1 MFIRISLIVIG
12 LTLFVFSGCDDENG
26 PSTPQPSM
34 ELLEAPAALP
44 SNADVF
50 HTYAVRVNNATPD
63 SILCEVTRPDGTP
76 LASFGLYDDGSWRT
90 FDAPAYASVTSGDVV
105 AGNGTYTRRINGQLL
120 AGGINGSYSFRFVAQ
135 GAGNM
140 PGPVTLSVS
149 VAEVSPCLISEYTEV
164 GHFDECFAPMTLE
177 VTMTASDMDRADSVQ
192 VWLMDHDN
200 QTIMNVGEFS
210 PTADPAL
217 WRYTLDPTFFRCYDP
232 ILTFRFLQFRVVT
245 LFGME
250 CSVTQQITYQPHLAV
265 LSNSTL
271 PDTAYRGASPGDSN
285 IISFT
290 VDMDDCEL
298 AGATNYYGLEFQARR
313 DPNDWGRASDFYLR
327 DDGVAPDAIAG
338 DNTYSSWLVIKYD
351 SVLTNNMY
359 YFRFYAIEGFAPCVA
374 RWDSSEYLL
383 DSVRIIQPGVVALGN
398 DLNPSELGIGVYQ
411 LPR

>member
-12 LTLFVFSGCDDENG
+12 SMLFVFLGCDDENG
-26 PSTPQPSM
+26 PSTPPPSM
-34 ELLEAPAALP
+34 ELLDAPTALP
-44 SNADVF
+44 SNANVF
-50 HTYAVRVNNATPD
+50 HTYSVRVTGAIPD

-76 LASFGLYDDGSWRT
+76 MESFALYDDGSWRT

-105 AGNGTYTRRINGQLL
+105 AGNGTYTRQINGLLL

-135 GAGNM
+135 GVSNM
-140 PGPVTLSVS
+140 PAPRTLAVS
-149 VAEVSPCLISEYTEV
+149 LAEVNPCVISEYTEIA
-164 GHFDECFAPMTLE
+164 HFDECFAPTTLE
-177 VTMTASDMDRADSVQ
+177 VTISTSEMDRADTVQ

-200 QTIMNVGEFS
+200 QTVMNVGSFL
-210 PTADPAL
+210 PTADPSV
-217 WRYTLDPTFFRCYDP
+217 WHCTLDPTLFRCYDP

-245 LFGME
+245 RFGME
-250 CSVTQQITYQPHLAV
+250 CSVSQQITYQPHIPV

-271 PDTAYRGASPGDSN
+271 PDTAYRGAAPGDSN

-298 AGATNYYGLEFQARR
+298 AGATNYYGLEFEARR
-313 DPNDWGRASDFYLR
+313 DPNDWDRATDFYLR
-327 DDGVAPDAIAG
+327 NDGVAPDAVAG
-338 DNTYSSWLVIKYD
+338 DNTYSSWLVIKHD
-351 SVLTNNMY
+351 ATLPNNMY

-383 DSVRIIQPGVVALGN
+383 DSVRIIQPGAGALGSG
-398 DLNPSELGIGVYQ
+398 LNSSELGIGAYQ